1 MVLNQKTVWPM
12 FHSETLKMLVKPG
25 TASSESSCMTNQLCL
40 NLFTNPLPREAPGR
54 VHEVIHRCHTEA
66 KKSVTFGLV
75 PQMIDT
81 ACTTIVTIILCV
93 DMVLHLQ
100 LACTET
106 IVHHRTTILPV
117 DRHLTVVTLI
127 TALEDIHL
135 SPIMKEVNEVEVV
148 EEVVVEAVELAAAVA
163 EVVVVVEVAMKKE
176 AVEEEIE
183 ITTATRTRKIV
194 SQIICTTSRQ
204 KRIHWLPG
212 LFSPVIWRST

>member
-1 MVLNQKTVWPM
+1 
-12 FHSETLKMLVKPG
+12 
-25 TASSESSCMTNQLCL
+25 
-40 NLFTNPLPREAPGR
+40 
-54 VHEVIHRCHTEA
+54 
-66 KKSVTFGLV
+66 
-75 PQMIDT
+75 
-81 ACTTIVTIILCV
+81 
-93 DMVLHLQ
+93 
-100 LACTET
+100 
-106 IVHHRTTILPV
+106 
-117 DRHLTVVTLI
+117 VVTLI

-148 EEVVVEAVELAAAVA
+148 EEAVELAAAVA